1 MPNKKYT
8 LNDEEMEFIASLR
21 CEPISNYKKRKDRP
35 TYRVRI
41 NPEEVKLLEKF
52 RKNQKYILDLKIS
65 DSKTPRILIFDIE
78 TAPMKA
84 YVWSKWKQDIGSS
97 QFISGWYILSWAGKW
112 LNNKNIMSDVL
123 TPNEAVNENDKR
135 IVRSLWELFNQADI
149 VIAHNASRF
158 DVPKMNTR
166 YILNDM
172 MPPTP
177 YRVIDTLVV
186 ARKTFAFTSNR
197 LDDLAGYFNIDHKKE
212 TSFELWDRCVNGD
225 QEALDYMAE
234 YNVKD
239 VDILEQVYLKLR
251 PYIKNHPNLSLY
263 LENEDETCPYCGSTN
278 VAETG
283 TFTYTNVSKF
293 SNVRCLDCNAIAR
306 RRTSE
311 YPKKKRKNLITSC

>member
-1 MPNKKYT
+1 MPNQKYT

-78 TAPMKA
+78 TAPMRA
-84 YVWSKWKQDIGSS
+84 YVWGKWKQDVGSS
-97 QFISGWYILSWAGKW
+97 QFLSDWYVLSWAGKW
-112 LNNKNIMSDVL
+112 LNNKNIMSDTL
-123 TPNEAVNENDKR
+123 SPKEAINENDSR
-135 IVRSLWELFNQADI
+135 IVKSLWNLFDQADL

-158 DVPKMNTR
+158 DVPRMNTR

-172 MPPTP
+172 IPPSP

-186 ARKTFAFTSNR
+186 ARSAFSFTSNR
-197 LDDLAGYFNIDHKKE
+197 LDDLAGYFKIDHKKE
-212 TSFELWDRCVNGD
+212 TSFELWDRCVRGD
-225 QEALDYMAE
+225 QEALDYMQE
-234 YNVKD
+234 YNIKD
-239 VDILEQVYLKLR
+239 VDILEQLYIKLR
-251 PYIKNHPNLSLY
+251 PWIKNHPNLSLY
-263 LENEDETCPYCGSTN
+263 LENEEETCPYCGSTN
-278 VAETG
+278 VADTG

-293 SNVRCLDCNAIAR
+293 SNVRCLDCHAIAR
-306 RRTSE
+306 RRISE